1 MKVQNIHQTVVV
13 RTDRGLSVA
22 GTRVTL
28 YQIMDYLKADWPPKL
43 ISQWLDLTEKQ
54 LADVIA
60 YINMHRNEVEIEYQS
75 VLQQAEESRKYWEEF
90 NKERFERI
98 AASHSDNDPVWTK
111 IRDRKTELGMT

>member
-22 GTRVTL
+22 GTRITL

-54 LADVIA
+54 L
-60 YINMHRNEVEIEYQS
+60 
-75 VLQQAEESRKYWEEF
+75 
-90 NKERFERI
+90 
-98 AASHSDNDPVWTK
+98 
-111 IRDRKTELGMT
+111 LG